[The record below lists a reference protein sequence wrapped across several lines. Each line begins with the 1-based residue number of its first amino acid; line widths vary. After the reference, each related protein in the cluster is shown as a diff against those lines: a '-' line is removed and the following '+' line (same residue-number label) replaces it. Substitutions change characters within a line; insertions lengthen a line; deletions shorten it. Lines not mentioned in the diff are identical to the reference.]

1 MCNLLSI
8 DYLEIGSP
16 NYYYLGIA
24 CVLLLIYVY
33 LTLKSKYD
41 ESIFQLQLARQ
52 GKLLPP
58 LTQEQVNIINLDLE
72 RQKEMLGKAPP
83 DNVYTVEMLVTVECK
98 AYNKSDART
107 KAFDI
112 VNFASQ
118 ESDEH
123 VSISSISIDKVTD
136 NNVQYEELG

>member
-1 MCNLLSI
+1 MSMYEYEVGQPNYLILIICSIIYLCVLISILIDIFEDFVSSKPLLTQ
-8 DYLEIGSP
+8 DFFDRCDALEIK
-16 NYYYLGIA
+16 I
-24 CVLLLIYVY
+24 
-33 LTLKSKYD
+33 
-41 ESIFQLQLARQ
+41 
-52 GKLLPP
+52 
-58 LTQEQVNIINLDLE
+58 
-72 RQKEMLGKAPP
+72 KENNMLGKAPP

-118 ESDEH
+118 ENDKH
-123 VSISSISIDKVTD
+123 VSISSISIGKVTD